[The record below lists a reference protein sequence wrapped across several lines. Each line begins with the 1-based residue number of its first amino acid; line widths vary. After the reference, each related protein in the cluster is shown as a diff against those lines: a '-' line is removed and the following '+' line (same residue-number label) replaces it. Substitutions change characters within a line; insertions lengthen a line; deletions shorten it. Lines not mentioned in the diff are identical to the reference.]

1 MNGAPETPGAGGADG
16 PGPDPLGTAEWL
28 ARGLGQAPGAGGW
41 TPPAAE
47 SLAGVF
53 PGLRVLALA
62 GRGGMGAVYRAE
74 QTRLG
79 RTVAVKIMA
88 PGATPDPLARERFE
102 REARVLSGL
111 NHPHVLQVYDF
122 GALADGT
129 HYLVTEWAEGGDLG
143 KLLAGRP
150 HPLAEVQV
158 WVEQIASALGAAHAR
173 GVVHRDLKPAN
184 VLVRA
189 DGRLALADFG
199 LAHAQGMGFTTTLTL
214 SGMVFGT
221 FDYMAPEQMESAGK
235 VTPATDLFALGVMTY
250 QMVTGRLPKGAYAR
264 PSRMVG
270 VPEAV
275 DAALDEAMAGERE
288 RRPKDAAEF
297 ARKFAAAC
305 GAKRTKRRGPR
316 LVLAFLLAAVAAG
329 AWWQVGKKLRMR
341 SVREEPAAVA
351 ANEARP
357 AAPVPTI
364 PVAAPEPVAFPP
376 ATIPAAS
383 LPAEKEPASDVVST
397 EGQSVENASP
407 AAPARPAAPTSQ
419 APWSW
424 LLPEV
429 NTARQARAGEWSRR
443 GSELK
448 SGAEVCTLR
457 LPVSVPA
464 DFCYDVAVEFTRMA
478 GRNSVGI
485 FLPTSSGTGVFEL
498 DAWEQGLGGIQMIDG
513 QDMRA
518 HGEHFPAALNNGE
531 KQQLILQVRGA
542 RVSAT
547 WNGRPRMSW
556 NLEGRRYTN
565 NWLWDTGA
573 DMGLG
578 LCSWK
583 SPTLFHRVAYRPV
596 PGGAG
601 QAPAGR

>member
-1 MNGAPETPGAGGADG
+1 MNEPPQPAGAGE
-16 PGPDPLGTAEWL
+16 PDPPGTADWL
-28 ARGLGQAPGAGGW
+28 ARGLGPARGAGGW
-41 TPPAAE
+41 VPPAAE
-47 SLAGVF
+47 SLAGAF

-62 GRGGMGAVYRAE
+62 GKGGMGAVYRAE

-143 KLLAGRP
+143 KLLGGRP
-150 HPLAEVQV
+150 HPLAEVRA

-199 LAHAQGMGFTTTLTL
+199 LAHAQGMGFTTSLTL

-221 FDYMAPEQMESAGK
+221 FDYMAPEQMEAVGK

-275 DAALDEAMAGERE
+275 DAVLDEAMAGERE

-305 GAKRTKRRGPR
+305 GAKRTPARGPR
-316 LVLAFLLAAVAAG
+316 LLLALLLAAVTAG
-329 AWWQVGKKLRMR
+329 AWWRAGQKLRMNR
-341 SVREEPAAVA
+341 TAEEPAVA
-351 ANEARP
+351 ETAASEARPGSTAAPAAPPASAEPMVFPPPTVPGNEP
-357 AAPVPTI
+357 AAPV
-364 PVAAPEPVAFPP
+364 
-376 ATIPAAS
+376 
-383 LPAEKEPASDVVST
+383 
-397 EGQSVENASP
+397 
-407 AAPARPAAPTSQ
+407 RPAAAEPPAAGAATASSP
-419 APWSW
+419 ASWSW

-429 NTARQARAGEWSRR
+429 DPARHATRGEWTQR
-443 GSELK
+443 GVELK
-448 SGAEVCTLR
+448 SGVEVCTLR
-457 LPVSVPA
+457 LPVSVPG

-478 GRNSVGI
+478 GRHSVGV

-513 QDMRA
+513 RDMRA
-518 HGEHFPAALNNGE
+518 HGEHFPAALRNGE

-547 WNGRPRMSW
+547 WNGQLRRSW
-556 NLEGRRYTN
+556 NLEGRSYTN
-565 NWLWDTGA
+565 NWLWDAGP

-583 SPTLFHRVAYRPV
+583 SPTQFHRVAYRPV

-601 QAPAGR
+601 QASVGR

>member
-1 MNGAPETPGAGGADG
+1 MNGGPTSPGKDG
-16 PGPDPLGTAEWL
+16 PGPDPLGTAGWL
-28 ARGLGQAPGAGGW
+28 ARGLGPAPGAGAW

-47 SLAGVF
+47 SLAEAF

-88 PGATPDPLARERFE
+88 PDATPDPLARERFE

-143 KLLAGRP
+143 KLLGGRP
-150 HPLAEVQV
+150 HSLAEVRS

-199 LAHAQGMGFTTTLTL
+199 LAHAQGAGFTTALTL

-221 FDYMAPEQMESAGK
+221 FDYMAPEQMEAAGR
-235 VTPATDLFALGVMTY
+235 VTPATDLFAFGVMTY

-264 PSRMVG
+264 PSRMVD

-275 DAALDEAMAGERE
+275 DAVLDEAMAGERE

-297 ARKFAAAC
+297 ARKFAVAC
-305 GAKRTKRRGPR
+305 GAKRSKTRGLR
-316 LVLAFLLAAVAAG
+316 LVLAFLLATVATL
-329 AWWQVGKKLRMR
+329 AWWQAGQKLRRR
-341 SVREEPAAVA
+341 SIGEGPALPGIATS
-351 ANEARP
+351 EASP
-357 AAPVPTI
+357 AAPVPTV
-364 PVAAPEPVAFPP
+364 PVASPEPVAFPP
-376 ATIPAAS
+376 ATLPAAGTT
-383 LPAEKEPASDVVST
+383 PAS
-397 EGQSVENASP
+397 A
-407 AAPARPAAPTSQ
+407 Q

-429 NTARQARAGEWSRR
+429 NPGRQARAGEWTRR
-443 GSELK
+443 GDELK
-448 SGAEVCTLR
+448 SGAEICTLR

-478 GRNSVGI
+478 GRNSVGV

-498 DAWEQGLGGIQMIDG
+498 DAWERGLGGIQMING

-542 RVSAT
+542 RVSAI
-547 WNGRPRMSW
+547 WNGKPRMSW
-556 NLEGRRYTN
+556 NLQGRHYTN
-565 NWLWDTGA
+565 NRLWDTGS

-583 SPTLFHRVAYRPV
+583 SPTLFHRVAYRPA

-601 QAPAGR
+601 QAPAER